1 MSEATPFIT
10 HLLELRNRLMRAVA
24 VWLLASACCY
34 LFAEDIYRFL
44 VQPLADAF
52 AGEDRR
58 LIATSLTE
66 TFVTYLKLAV
76 YGGFFLAFP
85 YIAAEI
91 YLFISPGLY
100 RKEKGVILPY
110 LVMAPLLFFLGAAM
124 AYYFVMPKAWAFFIS
139 FESAHIGQ
147 GLPLV
152 LETKVSEYLSLV
164 MQILLAFGIS
174 FQLPVVV
181 TLLVRVKLITV
192 AQLAKGRRYMIV
204 ILASIAAFITPPDI
218 LSQILLLIP
227 LYTLYELSILVCRLI
242 ERRRGTEE
250 PDHA

>member
-1 MSEATPFIT
+1 MSDTAPFIS

-24 VWLLASACCY
+24 VWIIASAFCY
-34 LFAEDIYRFL
+34 IYAEDIYRFL

-52 AGEDRR
+52 AGENRR

-85 YIAAEI
+85 YIAAEV

-100 RKEKGVILPY
+100 RKERGVILPY
-110 LVMAPLLFFLGAAM
+110 IVAAPVLFIMGAAL

-139 FESAHIGQ
+139 FESPHLGE

-152 LETKVSEYLSLV
+152 LETKVSEYLSLA
-164 MQILLAFGIS
+164 MQIVLAFGLS
-174 FQLPVVV
+174 FQLPVVL
-181 TLLVRVKLITV
+181 TLLVRVGLLS
-192 AQLAKGRRYMIV
+192 AQQLASGRRYMIV
-204 ILASIAAFITPPDI
+204 ILATIAAFITPPDI

-227 LYTLYELSILVCRLI
+227 LYTLYELSILVCKAI
-242 ERRRGTEE
+242 ERRRVTEE
-250 PDHA
+250 PEHA